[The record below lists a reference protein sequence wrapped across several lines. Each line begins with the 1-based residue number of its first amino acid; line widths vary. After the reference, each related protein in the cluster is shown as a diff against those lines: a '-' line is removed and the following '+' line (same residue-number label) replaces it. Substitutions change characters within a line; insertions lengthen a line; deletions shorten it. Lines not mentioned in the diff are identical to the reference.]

1 MPLPCNNVS
10 VTPIKVS
17 QLVRYSNLDG
27 NDLLLTVESGSLLW
41 SRRSTINDLKSSL
54 GRLTGSY
61 SGSFTG
67 SFKGISSG
75 SFSGSYWGKVISKN
89 TVASGSFSGSYW
101 GRILSKNTKASGSFS
116 GSHYGSLV
124 SKNTKASGSFSGSHY
139 GSLVSKNTVASG
151 SFSGSHYGSLL
162 SKNIKATGSFK
173 GSIVSTNTVASGS
186 FSGSHWGSLISK
198 NTKASGSFSGSHYG
212 KLFSKNTI
220 ASGSFS
226 GSHYGKVIGSNGSLI
241 TGSFRGIDNITN
253 FRGTGKK
260 VSFNGTASYAVSSSF
275 ANQAKSASYTDGAG
289 GIIFSNALIHSSNPG
304 TPSQVGVDWIIGSL
318 NTAGKTIKWFKI
330 EGSVGVS
337 EAAVFYLYGVK
348 INSTLITND
357 VYSSWSWGAFSSVT
371 DESDNN
377 PAFSTRCHFTIE
389 GKPTSSTNSG
399 TLYFYVNGTSGFT
412 AYNAVVGY
420 VVGYY

>member
-1 MPLPCNNVS
+1 MAISPCNTLNVK
-10 VTPIKVS
+10 TLRIS
-17 QLVRYSNLDG
+17 QLASSPTINS
-27 NDLLLTVESGSLLW
+27 NDLLMISHYDSANNVYYSKKTTVGDLSLYV
-41 SRRSTINDLKSSL
+41 SH
-54 GRLTGSY
+54 TGAFT
-61 SGSFTG
+61 GSFTG
-67 SFKGISSG
+67 SFKG
-75 SFSGSYWGKVISKN
+75 
-89 TVASGSFSGSYW
+89 
-101 GRILSKNTKASGSFS
+101 KASGSFS
-116 GSHYGSLV
+116 GSHY
-124 SKNTKASGSFSGSHY
+124 
-139 GSLVSKNTVASG
+139 
-151 SFSGSHYGSLL
+151 
-162 SKNIKATGSFK
+162 
-173 GSIVSTNTVASGS
+173 
-186 FSGSHWGSLISK
+186 GSLISK

-304 TPSQVGVDWIIGSL
+304 IPTQSGVDWIIGEL